1 MPRVQRVYDAWLRL
15 RLVPRPA
22 RPTYVRIER
31 PARRVDNST
40 GEALTP
46 MVGMAQVRVYL
57 RLRREGRAT
66 GPAVVARTG
75 RRLEKGDRGVFA
87 GTHGL
92 IPAYVSDNRI

>member
-1 MPRVQRVYDAWLRL
+1 M
-15 RLVPRPA
+15 RPA
-22 RPTYVRIER
+22 YMRIER

-40 GEALTP
+40 DEALTS

-66 GPAVVARTG
+66 GPAMIARTG
-75 RRLEKGDRGVFA
+75 RRREKGGRRVFA

-92 IPAYVSDNRI
+92 VPAYVSDNHI